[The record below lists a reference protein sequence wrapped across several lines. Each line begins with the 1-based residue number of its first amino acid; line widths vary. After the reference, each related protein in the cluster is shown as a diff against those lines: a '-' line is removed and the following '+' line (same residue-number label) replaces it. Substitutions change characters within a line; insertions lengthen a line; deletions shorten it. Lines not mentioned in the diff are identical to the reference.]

1 VQELAATNFQFFK
14 AYLLAALVY
23 LALVS
28 VIVLCARAIER
39 RYLIPA

>member
-28 VIVLCARAIER
+28 VIVLFARAIER
-39 RYLIPA
+39 RYLIPT